1 MFTIFIALILI
12 AVGSDWERAEEAK
25 ERRHRKLMELEKRKR
40 ENNRRKVTRTIAKDG
55 SGRDIAKEIIEK
67 KGENNE

>member
-25 ERRHRKLMELEKRKR
+25 ERRHRELMELEKRKR
-40 ENNRRKVTRTIAKDG
+40 ASNRRKVTRTVAKDD
-55 SGRDIAKEIIEK
+55 SGRILAQEIIEDS
-67 KGENNE
+67 GDDYE

>member
-25 ERRHRKLMELEKRKR
+25 ERRHRELMELEKRKR
-40 ENNRRKVTRTIAKDG
+40 ANNRRKVTRTIAKDD
-55 SGRDIAKEIIEK
+55 SGRVIAQEIIED
-67 KGENNE
+67 

>member
-25 ERRHRKLMELEKRKR
+25 ERWHRELMELEKRKR
-40 ENNRRKVTRTIAKDG
+40 ANNRRKVTRTVAKDG
-55 SGRDIAKEIIEK
+55 SGRVIAQEIIED
-67 KGENNE
+67 

>member
-25 ERRHRKLMELEKRKR
+25 ERRHRELMELEKRKR
-40 ENNRRKVTRTIAKDG
+40 ANNRRKVTRTIAKDN
-55 SGRDIAKEIIEK
+55 SGRVLAQEIIE
-67 KGENNE
+67 E

>member
-25 ERRHRKLMELEKRKR
+25 ERRHRELMELEKRKR
-40 ENNRRKVTRTIAKDG
+40 ANNRRKVTRTIAKDD
-55 SGRDIAKEIIEK
+55 SGRVLAQEIIE
-67 KGENNE
+67 E

>member
-25 ERRHRKLMELEKRKR
+25 ERRHRELMELEKRKR
-40 ENNRRKVTRTIAKDG
+40 ANNRRKVTRTVAKDD
-55 SGRDIAKEIIEK
+55 SGRVIAQEIIED
-67 KGENNE
+67 

>member
-25 ERRHRKLMELEKRKR
+25 ERRYRELMELEKRKR
-40 ENNRRKVTRTIAKDG
+40 ANNRRKVTRTVAKDG
-55 SGRDIAKEIIEK
+55 SGRVIAQEIIED
-67 KGENNE
+67 

>member
-25 ERRHRKLMELEKRKR
+25 ERRHRELMELEKRKR
-40 ENNRRKVTRTIAKDG
+40 ANSRRKVTRTVAKDG
-55 SGRDIAKEIIEK
+55 SGRVIAQEIIED
-67 KGENNE
+67 

>member
-25 ERRHRKLMELEKRKR
+25 ERRHRELMELEERKR
-40 ENNRRKVTRTIAKDG
+40 ANNRRKVTRTIAKDG
-55 SGRDIAKEIIEK
+55 SGRVIAQEIIED
-67 KGENNE
+67 

>member
-25 ERRHRKLMELEKRKR
+25 ERRHRELMELEKRKR
-40 ENNRRKVTRTIAKDG
+40 ANNRRKVTRTVAKDG
-55 SGRDIAKEIIEK
+55 SGRVLAQEIIEDS
-67 KGENNE
+67 GDDYE

>member
-25 ERRHRKLMELEKRKR
+25 ERRHRELMELEKRKR
-40 ENNRRKVTRTIAKDG
+40 ANNRRKVTRTIAKDD
-55 SGRDIAKEIIEK
+55 SGRVLAQEIIED
-67 KGENNE
+67 